1 MPCLPLLRFKSQ
13 DELML
18 YDKSIFGWGATIR
31 WSWTSRSIKRAKK
44 TLWSWLIKTRF
55 AGKTWSSRYACSNKR
70 VRHDDNDK
78 SSCEHKQSTS
88 AITKAIKNLLAGK
101 TRTGHHRLHLLKM
114 NTCITKPLQYNTKH
128 LEASRAIAENMFL
141 GKYTRGNPSKRC
153 SRRKLSCHLLYR
165 GTCPTRA
172 IFRW

>member
-31 WSWTSRSIKRAKK
+31 WSWTSRSIKRKLCGADWSKPGLQAK
-44 TLWSWLIKTRF
+44 LEVVDTR
-55 AGKTWSSRYACSNKR
+55 AQNKR
-70 VRHDDNDK
+70 VRHDDNNR

-128 LEASRAIAENMFL
+128 LEASRAIAENMLL